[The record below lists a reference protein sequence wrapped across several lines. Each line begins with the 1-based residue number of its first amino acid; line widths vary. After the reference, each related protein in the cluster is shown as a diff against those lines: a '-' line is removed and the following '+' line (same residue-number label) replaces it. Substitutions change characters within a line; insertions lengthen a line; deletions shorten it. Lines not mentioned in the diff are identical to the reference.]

1 VTFTNRDLKANM
13 ARCSLC
19 DADLITSKTGKV
31 FCTNLRPLCKYVKAP
46 HPTGPEPNAGTSSLR
61 D

>member
-1 VTFTNRDLKANM
+1 MSFKNRELKANM
-13 ARCSLC
+13 ARCSAC
-19 DADLITSKTGKV
+19 DADLLTSRTGKV
-31 FCTNLRPLCKYVKAP
+31 FCSNMKCKYVKIA